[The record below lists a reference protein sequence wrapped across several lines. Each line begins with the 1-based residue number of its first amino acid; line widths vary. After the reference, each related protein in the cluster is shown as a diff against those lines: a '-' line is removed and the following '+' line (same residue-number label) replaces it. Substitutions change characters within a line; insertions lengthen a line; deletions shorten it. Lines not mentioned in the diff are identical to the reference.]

1 MDMDDTIFAP
11 ASIPGSGAISVIRVS
26 GPDALKIADTLV
38 TFKRGTALS
47 SEAYTL
53 KYGKVEGVDE
63 VLVSIFRAPHSY
75 TGEDSVEISCH
86 ASSYV
91 VSRIMELL
99 AAAGGRSAEPGEFT
113 RRAFV
118 NGKMD
123 LAQAEAVA
131 DLISSSSEASHRIA
145 LNQVRGGYSSEIRA
159 LRAKL
164 IELSALLELELDFSE
179 EDVEFAD
186 RSKLYSLLEQ
196 TLGKIDSLATSFRAG
211 NAIKNGVPVAIVG
224 AVNSGKSTLLNALL
238 GEERAIVSDIAGTT
252 RDTVEEVLT
261 LGGVQYRFID
271 TAGIRETGDLVE
283 KMGITRSIDALK
295 RADVVI
301 CVLDGAAPIE
311 EVGKAAKE
319 ISSQLGA
326 DQKQIWVRNKVD
338 IYDAIAPEEFPKH
351 DMSYGV
357 LELKYPAFGTYEL
370 DPESLASKI
379 GIPSLLDIS
388 AKSGEGLDRLRS
400 LLSATQEG
408 RFSDSAVLVTNQRH
422 YEALRSASTAL
433 RAVRRGLDS
442 HIPSDLLAED
452 LRAATRSLSSITG
465 DIDIDKDIL
474 GMIFE
479 KFCVGK

>member
-1 MDMDDTIFAP
+1 MDINDTIFAP
-11 ASIPGSGAISVIRVS
+11 ASIPGSGAISIIRMS
-26 GPDALKIADTLV
+26 GSDALKIADSLV

-47 SEAYTL
+47 AKSYTI
-53 KYGKVEGVDE
+53 KYGKIEGVDE
-63 VLVSIFRAPHSY
+63 VLVSVYRAPHSY
-75 TGEDSVEISCH
+75 TGEDCVEISCH

-91 VSRIMELL
+91 VSRIMELI
-99 AAAGGRSAEPGEFT
+99 AAAGGRSALPGEFT

-131 DLISSSSEASHRIA
+131 DLISSSSQASHRIA
-145 LNQVRGGYSSEIRA
+145 LNQLRGGYSAEIRA
-159 LRAKL
+159 LRDKL

-186 RSKLYSLLEQ
+186 RSRLSDLLEQ
-196 TLGKIDSLATSFRAG
+196 TLGKVDTLAASFRAG

-252 RDTVEEVLT
+252 RDTVEELLT

-271 TAGIRETGDLVE
+271 TAGIRETGDVVE
-283 KMGITRSIDALK
+283 KMGIKRSIDALK

-301 CVLDGAAPIE
+301 CVLDGAAPLE
-311 EVGKAAKE
+311 EVKEAAKE
-319 ISSQLGA
+319 ISEQLVA
-326 DQKQIWVRNKVD
+326 EQKQIWVRNKVD

-351 DMSYGV
+351 DTSYGI
-357 LELKYPAFGTYEL
+357 LELKYPAFGTYEF
-370 DPESLASKI
+370 DPAALASKL
-379 GIPSLLDIS
+379 GLPSLLDIS

-408 RFSDSAVLVTNQRH
+408 RFADSAVLVTNQRH
-422 YEALRSASTAL
+422 YEALRSAATAL

-442 HIPSDLLAED
+442 QTPSDLLAED
-452 LRAATRSLSSITG
+452 LRAATRALSSITG
-465 DIDIDKDIL
+465 DIDLDKDIL
-474 GMIFE
+474 GMVFE
-479 KFCVGK
+479 KFCIGK